1 MAKLNT
7 RIGVFGGTFDP
18 PHVGHQ
24 ILASEALEILELDT
38 ILWVLTPD
46 PPHKTTQEMA
56 TLSERLEMVN
66 SAIENNETFRFSE
79 VDIKRPAPHYA
90 LDTVNL
96 LHNQYPDSVLCYL
109 MGGDSL
115 VTLPD
120 WHKPKKLVA
129 ACDEIGVM
137 CRPGNEPN
145 LTQLENELPGIS
157 KKVKFISAPL
167 LEISSSRIRNRIAQG
182 RGYRYFLPDQVYKII
197 ESHHLY
203 R

>member
-24 ILASEALEILELDT
+24 ILASEALEVLELDT

-46 PPHKTTQEMA
+46 PPHKKTQEMA
-56 TLSERLEMVN
+56 TLVQRLEMVKA
-66 SAIENNETFRFSE
+66 AIYNDDKFSFSE
-79 VDIKRPAPHYA
+79 VDINRPAPHYA

-96 LHNQYPDSVLCYL
+96 LHNQHPNSILCYL

-115 VTLPD
+115 VTLPT
-120 WHKPKKLVA
+120 WHQPNKLVA

-145 LTQLENELPGIS
+145 LTELENELPGITE
-157 KKVKFISAPL
+157 KVRFISAPL
-167 LEISSSRIRNRIAQG
+167 LEISSSRIRDRIAQE
-182 RGYRYFLPDQVYKII
+182 RGYRYFLPEKVYKFI